1 MTRLFSLCIA
11 ACAICAL
18 FVYPVHAQD
27 DPGPGKIRPI
37 AERKVNK
44 PFKVLTSG
52 KQITIKSTDNEN
64 NLRQILVWTS
74 TGHRI
79 VEQHEMDVP
88 SFDFSVSGINER
100 VFFLMV
106 EFKNGKRFSEKIGV
120 R

>member
-1 MTRLFSLCIA
+1 M
-11 ACAICAL
+11 
-18 FVYPVHAQD
+18 YAQG

-52 KQITIKSTDNEN
+52 KQITIKSTDAEN

-79 VEQHEMDVP
+79 VEQHEMDAP